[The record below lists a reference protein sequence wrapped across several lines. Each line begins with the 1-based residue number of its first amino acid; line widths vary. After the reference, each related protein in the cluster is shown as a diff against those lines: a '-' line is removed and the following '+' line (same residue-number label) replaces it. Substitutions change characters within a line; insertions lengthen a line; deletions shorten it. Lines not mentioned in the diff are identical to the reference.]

1 MILLAAIA
9 FVAALV
15 NGALGYG
22 FSSITVPLALLVV
35 SNRVLNPALVLL
47 EIVLN
52 AHMLWLNR
60 QALPHVWRRALFVVI
75 GLVPGVAFGTAVLTH
90 VDPAWLKLATYMG
103 LLPLIL
109 LQAVGYRRVIRSER
123 AAGIGLGAGVGGLYA
138 ITTISGPPLV
148 MFFNNQGYVKQELRA
163 TLAIIR
169 FAEAVFTATLYA
181 RADLY
186 TSVNVR
192 LFLVILPSVIIG
204 APIGAMLIRHLR
216 EESFRRACISLSA
229 AIVAFGVST
238 LLRTLHVVDG
248 GWAYLPFGAVL
259 VFLVVVPYRLFPTS
273 SSSIPTCAQSQIP

>member
-9 FVAALV
+9 FVAAVV

-75 GLVPGVAFGTAVLTH
+75 GLVPGVTFGTAVLTH

-109 LQAVGYRRVIRSER
+109 LQAVGYRRPIRSER
-123 AAGIGLGAGVGGLYA
+123 AAGIVLGTGVGGLYA

-181 RADLY
+181 RADLF
-186 TSVNVR
+186 TGVNVR

-204 APIGAMLIRHLR
+204 APVGAMLIRHLR
-216 EESFRRACISLSA
+216 EEAFRRACISGSA

-248 GWAYLPFGAVL
+248 GWAYLPFAAVL
-259 VFLVVVPYRLFPTS
+259 VFIVVVPYRVFRTS
-273 SSSIPTCAQSQIP
+273 SSSVPTCAQPQIP